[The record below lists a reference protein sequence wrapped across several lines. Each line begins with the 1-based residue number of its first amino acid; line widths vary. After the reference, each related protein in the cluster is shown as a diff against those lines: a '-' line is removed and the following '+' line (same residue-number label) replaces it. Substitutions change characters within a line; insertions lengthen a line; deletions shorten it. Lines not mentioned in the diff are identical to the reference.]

1 MLSAFNFIYTSFLH
15 LDELGQNFFLN
26 FHRFI
31 IQVNNETLFIDQLKN
46 RDETALSK
54 LYDKYSGAIYGV
66 IIRMCRNEEIA
77 QEILQE
83 TFLKAWDKSHLYDA
97 SKGKF
102 YTWLYRIARNT
113 TLNFLRKEEK
123 LIQTEDL
130 SVYKDEEEGVEEHS
144 ALHTELKGALAKL
157 DAHHQKALK
166 LVYFNGLTH
175 KEAHEEMDVP
185 LGTFKSYVRQA
196 VEKLRVVYAKELLL
210 LICIIEL
217 LT

>member
-1 MLSAFNFIYTSFLH
+1 
-15 LDELGQNFFLN
+15 
-26 FHRFI
+26 
-31 IQVNNETLFIDQLKN
+31 VKNETILIERFQH
-46 RDETALSK
+46 RDEAALSK
-54 LYDKYSGAIYGV
+54 LYDNYSGAIYGV
-66 IIRMCRNEEIA
+66 IIRMCRNEEAA

-83 TFLKAWDKSHLYDA
+83 TFMKAWDKSHLYDA

-113 TLNFLRKEEK
+113 TLNFLRKQDK
-123 LIQTEDL
+123 LIQLDDL
-130 SVYKDEEEGVEEHS
+130 SVYKDEGVEENQE
-144 ALHTELKGALAKL
+144 LHTELIGALSKL
-157 DAHHQKALK
+157 DAHHQKALR

-175 KEAHEEMDVP
+175 QEAHEEMGVP

-210 LICIIEL
+210 LICITKL

>member
-1 MLSAFNFIYTSFLH
+1 LR
-15 LDELGQNFFLN
+15 
-26 FHRFI
+26 RFI
-31 IQVNNETLFIDQLKN
+31 SKVKDDSILIERFQN

-66 IIRMCRNEEIA
+66 IIRMCRNEEAA

-83 TFLKAWDKSHLYDA
+83 TFIKAWNKSHLYDA
-97 SKGKF
+97 TKGKF

-113 TLNFLRKEEK
+113 TLNFLRKKDK
-123 LIQTEDL
+123 LIQMEDL
-130 SVYKDEEEGVEEHS
+130 SVYKDEGEEEHDD
-144 ALHTELKGALAKL
+144 LHIELKGALAKL

-166 LVYFNGLTH
+166 LIYFNGLTH
-175 KEAHEEMDVP
+175 REAHEEMGVP

-196 VEKLRVVYAKELLL
+196 IKKLREVYAQELLL
-210 LICIIEL
+210 LICILEL

>member
-1 MLSAFNFIYTSFLH
+1 M
-15 LDELGQNFFLN
+15 
-26 FHRFI
+26 
-31 IQVNNETLFIDQLKN
+31 NNETLFIDRFKN
-46 RDETALSK
+46 RDEAALSK

-66 IIRMCRNEEIA
+66 IIRMCRNEVVA

-83 TFLKAWDKSHLYDA
+83 TFMKAWDKSHLYDA

-113 TLNFLRKEEK
+113 TLNFLRKDDK

-130 SVYKDEEEGVEEHS
+130 SVYKDEEESVAYDSE
-144 ALHTELKGALAKL
+144 LHIELKGALSKL
-157 DAHHQKALK
+157 EVHHQKALQ

-175 KEAHEEMDVP
+175 KEAHEEMGVP

-196 VEKLRVVYAKELLL
+196 VEKLRLVYAKELLL
-210 LICIIEL
+210 LICLIEL

>member
-1 MLSAFNFIYTSFLH
+1 MKNDSILIEQF
-15 LDELGQNFFLN
+15 
-26 FHRFI
+26 
-31 IQVNNETLFIDQLKN
+31 KN

-66 IIRMCRNEEIA
+66 IIRMCRNEEAA

-83 TFLKAWDKSHLYDA
+83 TFMKAWDKSHLYNAD
-97 SKGKF
+97 KGKF

-113 TLNFLRKEEK
+113 TLNFLRKDEK

-130 SVYKDEEEGVEEHS
+130 SVYKDEGVEEDDDMHV
-144 ALHTELKGALAKL
+144 ELKGALAKL

-166 LVYFNGLTH
+166 LIYFNGLTH
-175 KEAHEEMDVP
+175 KEAHEEMGVP

-196 VEKLRVVYAKELLL
+196 VTKLREVYAKELLI
-210 LICIIEL
+210 LICILEL

>member
-1 MLSAFNFIYTSFLH
+1 VKNDSILIERF
-15 LDELGQNFFLN
+15 QNG
-26 FHRFI
+26 
-31 IQVNNETLFIDQLKN
+31 NEA
-46 RDETALSK
+46 ALSK
-54 LYDKYSGAIYGV
+54 LYDNYSGAIYGV
-66 IIRMCRNEEIA
+66 IIRMCRNEEAA

-83 TFLKAWDKSHLYDA
+83 TFMKAWNKSHLYDA

-113 TLNFLRKEEK
+113 TLNFLRKDTK

-130 SVYKDEEEGVEEHS
+130 SVYKDEGVEENQE
-144 ALHTELKGALAKL
+144 LHTELKGALSKL
-157 DAHHQKALK
+157 DVHHQKALQ
-166 LVYFNGLTH
+166 LIYFNGLTH
-175 KEAHEEMDVP
+175 KEAHEEMGVP

-196 VEKLRVVYAKELLL
+196 VQKLRVVYAKELLL

>member
-1 MLSAFNFIYTSFLH
+1 MK
-15 LDELGQNFFLN
+15 
-26 FHRFI
+26 
-31 IQVNNETLFIDQLKN
+31 NETIIIERFQN
-46 RDETALSK
+46 RDEAALSK

-66 IIRMCRNEEIA
+66 IIRMCRNEETA

-83 TFLKAWDKSHLYDA
+83 TFMKAWDKSHLYDA

-113 TLNFLRKEEK
+113 TLNFLRKDDK
-123 LIQTEDL
+123 LIQTDDL
-130 SVYKDEEEGVEEHS
+130 SVYKDEGVEENQE
-144 ALHTELKGALAKL
+144 LHIELKGALAKL
-157 DAHHQKALK
+157 DAHHQKALR

-175 KEAHEEMDVP
+175 KEAHEEMGVP

-196 VEKLRVVYAKELLL
+196 VEKLRVLYAKELLL
-210 LICIIEL
+210 LICILEL

>member
-1 MLSAFNFIYTSFLH
+1 VK
-15 LDELGQNFFLN
+15 DD
-26 FHRFI
+26 
-31 IQVNNETLFIDQLKN
+31 TLFIERFQN
-46 RDETALSK
+46 RDEAALSK

-66 IIRMCRNEEIA
+66 IIRMCRNEEAA

-83 TFLKAWDKSHLYDA
+83 TFMKAWDKSHLYDA

-113 TLNFLRKEEK
+113 TLNFLRKEDK
-123 LIQTEDL
+123 LIQLEDL
-130 SVYKDEEEGVEEHS
+130 SVYKDEGLEEDQE
-144 ALHTELKGALAKL
+144 LHTELKGALSKL
-157 DAHHQKALK
+157 DAHHQKALR

-175 KEAHEEMDVP
+175 KEAHEEMGVP

-196 VEKLRVVYAKELLL
+196 VEKLRVMYAKELLL
-210 LICIIEL
+210 LICILEL

>member
-1 MLSAFNFIYTSFLH
+1 MKNDTFLIERFQNG
-15 LDELGQNFFLN
+15 DEA
-26 FHRFI
+26 
-31 IQVNNETLFIDQLKN
+31 
-46 RDETALSK
+46 ALSK
-54 LYDKYSGAIYGV
+54 LYDMYSGAIYGV
-66 IIRMCRNEEIA
+66 IIRMCRKEEIA

-83 TFLKAWDKSHLYDA
+83 TFMKAWDKSHLYDA
-97 SKGKF
+97 SKGKL

-113 TLNFLRKEEK
+113 TLNSLRKQDK

-130 SVYKDEEEGVEEHS
+130 SVYKDEGVTENQE
-144 ALHTELKGALAKL
+144 LHIELKGVLAKL
-157 DAHHQKALK
+157 EPHHQKAIQ

-175 KEAHEEMDVP
+175 REAHEEMGVP

-196 VEKLRVVYAKELLL
+196 VEKLRTHYSKDSLI

>member
-1 MLSAFNFIYTSFLH
+1 MKDDS
-15 LDELGQNFFLN
+15 
-26 FHRFI
+26 
-31 IQVNNETLFIDQLKN
+31 LFIERFKN
-46 RDETALSK
+46 RDEAALSK

-66 IIRMCRNEEIA
+66 IVRMCKNEEAA

-83 TFLKAWDKSHLYDA
+83 TFMKAWDKSHLYDA

-113 TLNFLRKEEK
+113 TLNFIRKEEK
-123 LIQTEDL
+123 LIQVEDL
-130 SVYKDEEEGVEEHS
+130 SVYKDEGVEANDDEYV
-144 ALHTELKGALAKL
+144 ELKGALAKL
-157 DAHHQKALK
+157 DAHHRKALI

-196 VEKLRVVYAKELLL
+196 VTRLREVYAKEVLI
-210 LICIIEL
+210 LICILEL

>member
-1 MLSAFNFIYTSFLH
+1 M
-15 LDELGQNFFLN
+15 
-26 FHRFI
+26 
-31 IQVNNETLFIDQLKN
+31 NNETILIARFQD
-46 RDETALSK
+46 RDETALTK

-66 IIRMCRNEEIA
+66 IIRMCSNEEAA

-83 TFLKAWDKSHLYDA
+83 TFMKAWNKSHLYDA

-113 TLNFLRKEEK
+113 TLNFLRKDEK
-123 LIQTEDL
+123 LIQMEDL
-130 SVYKDEEEGVEEHS
+130 SVYTDEEQGVSENI
-144 ALHTELKGALAKL
+144 ALHTELKGALSKL
-157 DAHHQKALK
+157 DAHHQKALQ

-175 KEAHEEMDVP
+175 KEAHEEMNVP

-196 VEKLRVVYAKELLL
+196 VEKLRVVYAKELLVL
-210 LICIIEL
+210 LCIIEL

>member
-1 MLSAFNFIYTSFLH
+1 MSNDTIYI
-15 LDELGQNFFLN
+15 E
-26 FHRFI
+26 RF
-31 IQVNNETLFIDQLKN
+31 QN
-46 RDETALSK
+46 RDENALSK

-66 IIRMCRNEEIA
+66 ILRMCRNEEAA

-83 TFLKAWDKSHLYDA
+83 TFMKAWDKSHLYDA

-113 TLNFLRKEEK
+113 TLNFLRKDEK

-130 SVYKDEEEGVEEHS
+130 SVYKDEGEEEGETSYV
-144 ALHTELKGALAKL
+144 ELKGALAKL

-166 LVYFNGLTH
+166 LLYFNGLTH
-175 KEAHEEMDVP
+175 REAHEEMGVP

-196 VEKLRVVYAKELLL
+196 ILKLRDVYTKELLI
-210 LICIIEL
+210 LICILEL
-217 LT
+217 LI